1 MPPARL
7 GVRMDSLFPFL
18 QGSYLPYN
26 MSVYPGALRLA
37 GKPLGPRHRVAT
49 GSMGI
54 VDERIGDFATFEIID
69 FDIQVRSGVFA
80 ARENPACGRSNA
92 ITNATARSMNR
103 VLE

>member
-1 MPPARL
+1 
-7 GVRMDSLFPFL
+7 
-18 QGSYLPYN
+18 
-26 MSVYPGALRLA
+26 
-37 GKPLGPRHRVAT
+37 
-49 GSMGI
+49 MGI